1 MSGHAA
7 WFVACLVACAA
18 PRQEAPVTAPAA
30 AGTAK
35 VEGDRPAPHASAD
48 ALLEAL
54 EGATRNLRDFRAA
67 VVYDR
72 LDAITEDRERRLG
85 RIVLEQDGSDPA
97 RRRFA
102 IAFDQFID
110 SAGHA
115 SPQVQRFA
123 FADGWLVEFD
133 DARRQSIERQLSEPG
148 ARSDPLK
155 LGEGPMPL
163 PVGQRAEEVR
173 RRYAVSLAPA
183 PDAALLRRLE
193 GVQGLVLVPK
203 PGTGQDEDFEEVR
216 IWYDLRTLAPV
227 GVVARLKGGDVK
239 TVLLRDVVVNGGL
252 DESARAALSIM
263 VPADW
268 RRDVRPLRTVAP

>member
-7 WFVACLVACAA
+7 WCLACLMACAV
-18 PRQEAPVTAPAA
+18 PRQEAPVAAPAA
-30 AGTAK
+30 AEVATAADGPPK
-35 VEGDRPAPHASAD
+35 PYASAE

-54 EGATRNLRDFRAA
+54 EGSTRNLRDFQAT

-72 LDAITEDRERRLG
+72 LDAITEDRERRIG
-85 RIVLEQDGSDPA
+85 RIVLEQDSSDPP

-102 IAFDQFID
+102 IAFEQFID
-110 SAGHA
+110 AAGHA
-115 SPQVQRFA
+115 SPQPQRFA

-133 DARRQSIERQLSEPG
+133 DARKQSIERQLSEPG
-148 ARSDPLK
+148 ARSDPLR

-173 RRYAVSLAPA
+173 RRYTVSPAPA
-183 PDAALLRRLE
+183 PDAALLKRLE

-239 TVLLRDVVVNGGL
+239 TVLLREVVVNGGL
-252 DESARAALSIM
+252 DESARASLSIS

-268 RRDVRPLRTVAP
+268 RRDVRPLRVTVP